1 MQKETTYT
9 GTLGEWRR
17 QLAPLQ
23 ANSAELPHLE
33 VPRVNLEALLTRA
46 EELTKEQAALTA
58 NKQETSR
65 ELKEIIIEGKRLS
78 SLLRQA
84 LRQHFGI
91 RSERLAEFGLQPF
104 RGRQRKE
111 KPLPPPEDKEAKN
124 EAEPSRK
131 PAELER

>member
-23 ANSAELPHLE
+23 AASSDLPHLE
-33 VPRVNLEALLTRA
+33 VPRANLEALLTRA
-46 EELTKEQAALTA
+46 EALTKEQSALAA
-58 NKQETSR
+58 NRQETTR
-65 ELKEIIIEGKRLS
+65 QLKEVIVEGKRLS
-78 SLLRQA
+78 TLLRQA
-84 LRQHFGI
+84 VRQHFGI

-111 KPLPPPEDKEAKN
+111 KPFSPPEGTETKK
-124 EAEPSRK
+124 EAEPSRL
-131 PAELER
+131 PSEPER

>member
-23 ANSAELPHLE
+23 ANSGELPHLE
-33 VPRVNLEALLTRA
+33 VPVVKLEGLLTRA
-46 EELTKEQAALTA
+46 EDLTKEQAALA
-58 NKQETSR
+58 ASRQETTR
-65 ELKEIIIEGKRLS
+65 QLKEVITEGKRLS
-78 SLLRQA
+78 TLLRQA

-111 KPLPPPEDKEAKN
+111 KPVPPPEGTVAKDA
-124 EAEPSRK
+124 AEPSRA
-131 PAELER
+131 PAEPER